1 MLEKSFKTKWDE
13 TAGQW
18 AIDVKTWWDKH
29 VMPWFTKE
37 RWLKLGENLKNGIYE
52 GFKGVANK
60 VIGVLNNVI
69 SSLESLM
76 NSAIDGINSFLSKIN
91 SSKLGEFAG
100 FDFHIGNVSFDRIPA
115 YEIGGFPE
123 DGLFMANSTELV
135 GRFSNGRTAV
145 ANNAQ
150 IIEGIQGGVARA
162 IEVALVPYLSD
173 IERNTRETADKDF
186 SVKLG
191 DREVY
196 KSSERGR
203 AETGYEVII

>member
-1 MLEKSFKTKWDE
+1 
-13 TAGQW
+13 
-18 AIDVKTWWDKH
+18 
-29 VMPWFTKE
+29 
-37 RWLKLGENLKNGIYE
+37 
-52 GFKGVANK
+52 
-60 VIGVLNNVI
+60 
-69 SSLESLM
+69 
-76 NSAIDGINSFLSKIN
+76 
-91 SSKLGEFAG
+91 
-100 FDFHIGNVSFDRIPA
+100 
-115 YEIGGFPE
+115 
-123 DGLFMANSTELV
+123 MANSTELV

-145 ANNAQ
+145 ANNEQ

-173 IERNTRETADKDF
+173 IARNTRETADKDF